1 MRITREI
8 VLHTAKLAKLDLGRL
23 DDSVVEKLIGDL
35 DSVLEYVAQLEEL
48 DTGDVPPTTHAVPT
62 GITLRPDE
70 ATPGVGRDAILAN
83 APDTADGFFVVPRV
97 IAE

>member
-8 VLHTAKLAKLDLGRL
+8 VLHTAQLAKLDLDRL
-23 DDSVVEKLIGDL
+23 DDSAVEKLIGDL
-35 DSVLEYVAQLEEL
+35 DDVLQYVAQLDEL
-48 DTGDVPPTTHAVPT
+48 DTSDVPPTTHAVPT
-62 GITLRPDE
+62 GITLRQDE
-70 ATPGVGRDAILAN
+70 AVEGIGRDAILAN